1 MQPDARQDLKW
12 DPEARAIFWQRLLAG
27 TQAPTKQGGRPD
39 LIVWPESAVQF
50 LLEDSAEERAQIAQA
65 AGGAQVLLG
74 IQRSQDMRY
83 FNAMALLDPAGNIL
97 SVYDKHHL
105 VPFGEYIPFGDLM
118 LAWFGVEAF
127 AARLG
132 AGFTPGPG
140 PALMSA
146 GRVGNIVPLICYEVV
161 FAGAI
166 RAAGVRPDVLVQ
178 ATNDAWFG
186 KISGPY
192 QHLAL
197 ARLRAVEFGLPM
209 LRAANTGIS
218 AVIDARGR
226 VLAQLDLDQQGH
238 LDAALPGALPPTP
251 YARWGD
257 LPVYLVVLLGW
268 VVLVW
273 RARVAVRLRN
283 RD

>member
-1 MQPDARQDLKW
+1 M
-12 DPEARAIFWQRLLAG
+12 
-27 TQAPTKQGGRPD
+27 
-39 LIVWPESAVQF
+39 
-50 LLEDSAEERAQIAQA
+50 
-65 AGGAQVLLG
+65 
-74 IQRSQDMRY
+74 
-83 FNAMALLDPAGNIL
+83 
-97 SVYDKHHL
+97 
-105 VPFGEYIPFGDLM
+105 
-118 LAWFGVEAF
+118 
-127 AARLG
+127 
-132 AGFTPGPG
+132 
-140 PALMSA
+140 
-146 GRVGNIVPLICYEVV
+146 V